1 MMWATRTTLKRFET
15 PFSANFLKMPQY
27 QNPARSTTVTP
38 VRCDA
43 FQKAKAPLLLPKIP
57 PWMLTVQRMTTSVNL
72 GASTETVTLPCRPLA
87 KHHRTR

>member
-1 MMWATRTTLKRFET
+1 MRTTLNRFET
-15 PFSANFLKMPQY
+15 PFSSIFLKMLQFENQY
-27 QNPARSTTVTP
+27 SSTTVTP

-72 GASTETVTLPCRPLA
+72 GASTETATLPCRPLA